1 MKPFAFRAF
10 GMVLLLSSSQVDADT
25 LVGQNGDRL
34 AGRFIEEK
42 DGKIVF
48 ISDLLGRLEIASDQV
63 RVEYDPDD
71 ERPLSPS
78 TQATQSAQSSQS
90 SQSSPLVEAATTPH
104 WSMDLGVKINL
115 DRGSLKTS
123 EDRLD
128 ARLTSTRQ
136 TARGE
141 LHGNLWYKYKA
152 TEGEVRDNDWL
163 GSLAYDR
170 FVSPRRFNAGRLTLG
185 SELVDGGY
193 DSTGALSVAT
203 GWRLWETPKHFL
215 RIGPALGYLSI
226 TRGDQGFKGGSVG
239 LYARGLAPL
248 MGKAR
253 LTGELQ
259 YLDTL
264 GNGRYGTVAVRVTHP
279 LTERLFVSL
288 GWDYVWSD
296 FDIESGISSQWRW
309 DLGWRFGPA
318 ETD

>member
-1 MKPFAFRAF
+1 MNRLAFRAF
-10 GMVLLLSSSQVDADT
+10 GMALVFSSSQIQADI
-25 LVGQNGDRL
+25 LVGRNGDRI
-34 AGRFIEEK
+34 AGQFVEEK
-42 DGKIVF
+42 DGKIIF
-48 ISDLLGRLEIASDQV
+48 ISDLFGKLELASDKAH
-63 RVEYDPDD
+63 VEHDNAG
-71 ERPLSPS
+71 ENSRSP
-78 TQATQSAQSSQS
+78 ATPVAQ
-90 SQSSPLVEAATTPH
+90 AATPGESGDAPN

-128 ARLTSTRQ
+128 ARLASTRH

-141 LHGNLWYKYKA
+141 LHGNLAYKYKA

-193 DSTGALSVAT
+193 DATGALSVAT
-203 GWRLWETPKHFL
+203 GWRFWETPRHFL

-226 TRGDQGFKGGSVG
+226 TRGDQEFKGASLG
-239 LYARGLAPL
+239 LYARGMAPL
-248 MGKAR
+248 LGKSR
-253 LTGELQ
+253 LTGEMQ

-264 GNGRYGTVAVRVTHP
+264 GNGRYGTLAVRVTRP

-296 FDIESGISSQWRW
+296 FDIESGISSEWRW
-309 DLGWRFGPA
+309 DIGWRFGA
-318 ETD
+318 TETD